1 MTHDE
6 RILRPLAQAYAA
18 AAAEPRNAERRALH
32 TASNDLRMI
41 RPVVALDEIPW
52 QQMDFDGSLACRCQD
67 GDLRGVEG
75 WMRRALFQ
83 YRHFPADMILQPYV
97 GVGKRARS
105 TGIGIGVKE
114 HTIASGHA
122 TSIISHEYEDQLED
136 EAALEMIHPP
146 VITYDQEATR
156 AHWSKLGEA
165 VGDILPVRVTGQSQF
180 GVASWDDVS
189 RYRGVTPLLM
199 DLADRPEY
207 SHAVIE
213 KITQC
218 KLAEFDQREALGLL
232 DNDALSLHCTPYL
245 TDDLPKPMDGMVT
258 RKHIWGRGTAQI
270 FGSVSREMHDEFD
283 LAYMK
288 RTVGTCGLVYYGCCE
303 PLHNKIDLVEKIPN
317 LRKIGVTPWADVNM
331 AAETIGGRYVVS
343 SKPNPAAVAVPA
355 LNEDAL
361 RKELGEI
368 LGACRRHGVRG
379 LDITLKDISTCH
391 NRPENIFRWE
401 KIAMEMV
408 ENYG

>member
-6 RILRPLAQAYAA
+6 SILRPLARAYAQ

-32 TASNDLRMI
+32 TASNDLHMI

-52 QQMDFDGSLACRCQD
+52 QQMDFDGSLACHCED
-67 GDLRGVEG
+67 GDLRGLEG
-75 WMRRALFQ
+75 WMRRELYK

-97 GVGKRARS
+97 GVGKIVYS
-105 TGIGIGVKE
+105 GGIGIDVKE
-114 HTIASGHA
+114 RTLESSHA

-136 EAALEMIHPP
+136 EASLEMIHPP
-146 VITYDQEATR
+146 VLTYDEAATR
-156 AHWSKLGEA
+156 AEWAKIGET
-165 VGDILPVRVTGQSQF
+165 VGDILPVRVTGTSQF
-180 GVASWDDVS
+180 GVASWDDIS
-189 RYRGVTPLLM
+189 RYRGVTPLLI
-199 DLADRPEY
+199 DLIERPEY
-207 SHAVIE
+207 SHAIIE

-218 KLAEFDQREALGLL
+218 KLAEFAQREALGLL
-232 DNDALSLHCTPYL
+232 DAGGLSLHCTPYL
-245 TDDLPKPMDGMVT
+245 TEDLPRPTDGVVT
-258 RKHIWGRGTAQI
+258 REHIWGRGTAQI

-331 AAETIGGRYVVS
+331 AAEIIAGRYVVS
-343 SKPNPAAVAVPA
+343 SKPNPAAVAVPV

-361 RKELGEI
+361 RRELGEI
-368 LGACRRHGVRG
+368 LAACKRGNVRG

-391 NRPENIFRWE
+391 NNPQNIFRWE
-401 KIAMEMV
+401 QIAMEMV
-408 ENYG
+408 EGW